1 MGMTRRSFLGLIG
14 GVPLAASLASGCGFI
29 GDLVGGDSG
38 DKTVN
43 VVVFLPQGEG
53 ANFQAAQAGN
63 ILASLKTAA
72 CLQFC
77 CFLWHSQRK
86 RGAHANPFQSD
97 S

>member
-53 ANFQAAQAGN
+53 ANF
-63 ILASLKTAA
+63 
-72 CLQFC
+72 
-77 CFLWHSQRK
+77 
-86 RGAHANPFQSD
+86 
-97 S
+97 